1 MLYTKRDLMASDKD
15 ALLEVIE
22 ELRSKLKKKNELLT
36 KTRTKLSNTRNK
48 LQRMKATVAFQRGR
62 ILQLYP
68 SMAESGV
75 DKDKKELRRA

>member
-22 ELRSKLKKKNELLT
+22 ELRSKLKKKNELLI
-36 KTRTKLSNTRNK
+36 KTRTKLSNTRHK

-68 SMAESGV
+68 SISETRI
-75 DKDKKELRRA
+75 DKDDTEFKRV